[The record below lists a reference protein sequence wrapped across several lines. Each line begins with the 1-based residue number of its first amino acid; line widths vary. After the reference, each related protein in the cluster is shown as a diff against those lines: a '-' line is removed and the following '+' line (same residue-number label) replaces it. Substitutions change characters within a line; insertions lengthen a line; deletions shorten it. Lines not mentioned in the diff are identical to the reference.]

1 MKLRSKETYWLLK
14 NGILNS
20 YPSLRKN
27 ISCDVLVVGGGITGS
42 LVAYQL
48 SKEGYKTV
56 LIDKRDVCLGSTSA
70 TTAMLQYE
78 IDEPLYSLIE
88 KVGERA
94 AVDSYTEGVK
104 AIEKLERLIRT
115 IKVDCGFKKKESL
128 YIANI
133 AADKQWLMKEF
144 ETRVKY
150 GFKVK
155 WIKKSVL
162 KSDYGILGEGAVLS
176 ATGGSVDAYA
186 LAHGLL
192 SVSTRK
198 YGLTIFD
205 HTSLE
210 SVEYGRTNNTVL
222 TDDGFMIRAKKIV
235 YATGFETKS
244 IIKEDFVKLISTY
257 ALVSE
262 PLVRLPSRMKDTIFW
277 DTQEPY
283 LYMRSTDDYR
293 ILIGGGDENF
303 RNAWRRDRLIEKK
316 EVKLL
321 MSAKKLF
328 PKLELIPDFSWAGT
342 FGVTKDS
349 LPYIGSHSDFPNS
362 FFVLG
367 FGGNGITFSVMG
379 MEIISDAIAGREN
392 KFLDYYKFN
401 R

>member
-1 MKLRSKETYWLLK
+1 
-14 NGILNS
+14 
-20 YPSLRKN
+20 
-27 ISCDVLVVGGGITGS
+27 
-42 LVAYQL
+42 
-48 SKEGYKTV
+48 
-56 LIDKRDVCLGSTSA
+56 
-70 TTAMLQYE
+70 MLQYE

>member
-27 ISCDVLVVGGGITGS
+27 ISCEVLVVGGGITGS

>member
-27 ISCDVLVVGGGITGS
+27 ISCEVLVVGGGITGS

-115 IKVDCGFKKKESL
+115 IKVDCGFKKKKSL

>member
-27 ISCDVLVVGGGITGS
+27 ISCEVLVVGGGITGS

-115 IKVDCGFKKKESL
+115 IKVDCGFKKKKSL

-155 WIKKSVL
+155 WIKKSAL

>member
-27 ISCDVLVVGGGITGS
+27 ISCEVLVVGGGITGA
-42 LVAYQL
+42 LLAYQL
-48 SKEGYKTV
+48 SKDGYKTA

-88 KVGERA
+88 KVGKSA
-94 AVDSYTEGVK
+94 AVDSYAEGVK
-104 AIEKLERLIRT
+104 AIEKLERIVLK

-128 YIANI
+128 YIGSAPE
-133 AADKQWLMKEF
+133 DKQWLMKEF
-144 ETRVKY
+144 ETRERY

-155 WIKKSVL
+155 WINKTVL
-162 KSDYGILGEGAVLS
+162 KSTYGISGEGGILS
-176 ATGGSVDAYA
+176 STGGSVDAYA

-192 SVSTRK
+192 NFATKK
-198 YGLTIFD
+198 YGLVIFD

-210 SVEYGRTNNTVL
+210 SVEYGRVSNTVV
-222 TDDGFMIRAKKIV
+222 TDDGFFIKAKKIV
-235 YATGFETKS
+235 YATGFETQS
-244 IIKEDFVKLISTY
+244 LIKENFVKLISTY

-262 PLVRLPSRMKDTIFW
+262 PLTSLPSSLKDTIFW
-277 DTQEPY
+277 NTEEPY
-283 LYMRSTDDYR
+283 LYMRSTDDSR

-303 RNAWRRDRLIEKK
+303 RNALRRDRLIEKK
-316 EVKLL
+316 EIKLL
-321 MSAKKLF
+321 ASAKILF
-328 PKLELIPDFSWAGT
+328 PKLEMIPDFSWAGT
-342 FGVTKDS
+342 FGVTKDA
-349 LPYIGSHSDFPNS
+349 LPYIGAHSDFPNS

-379 MEIISDAIAGREN
+379 MQIISDAIAGREN
-392 KFLDYYKFN
+392 KFLEYYKFG